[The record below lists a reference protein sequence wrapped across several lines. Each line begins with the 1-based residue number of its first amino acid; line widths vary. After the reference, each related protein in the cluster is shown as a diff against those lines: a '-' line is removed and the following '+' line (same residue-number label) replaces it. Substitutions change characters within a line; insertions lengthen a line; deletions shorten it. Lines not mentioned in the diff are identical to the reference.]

1 MIRNSTRPN
10 VRGATLLFVAAVA
23 VVPITSCTSDGDG
36 TTTERESTDTTIGDT
51 TIGDEIPANDSSE
64 PTVQTTGAPSTL
76 PPVIDLNVRP
86 GVEQLAVVD
95 AEPGVEISVSI
106 GPLSLGDVVATGTV
120 DQLGS
125 LLFRD
130 LDEPAKYY
138 LSTDDGSTADWYA
151 PLERDDHPEPD
162 FYAAQTLPAPGF
174 GYIETRD
181 GTTLSANIT
190 LPGPPED
197 GPYPTVVEYSG
208 YTPSNPDESGFK
220 DLFTTLG
227 YAYVGVNMRGTGC
240 SGGSFDYF
248 EYVQSLDGY
257 DAVEAIAAQPWVLDN
272 EVGMVGISYPGI
284 SQLFVAQTQ
293 PPSLVAITP
302 LSVIEDTFSST
313 LYPGGIL
320 NTGFAVAWAQD
331 RADQGQPEGQEW
343 AANRIAA
350 GDTECEDNQQ
360 LRLQNPDP
368 TAMILDHPF
377 YDPEI
382 GDELAPRLFVDEIE
396 VPTFLAG
403 AWQDEQ
409 TGGRFPTMLDQFT
422 GTEHFYASLVNGLH
436 TESIGPG
443 VFPRYVEFLDLYV
456 GKRTPSLDAARL
468 VAPVLAGGI
477 FGIDV
482 VELPPDRFAGV
493 TYEDALAAFES
504 EPPINVLFE
513 EGAADEQPA
522 LAPLPR
528 FVEQFDAWPIPGTEL
543 TRWFL
548 AEDGALAADA
558 PSDNARTE
566 YTADPTGIPATF
578 YDGNSSDLWRTDVVW
593 DWQEPIAGT
602 AASFVSPPLDETL
615 VMVGSASADLWI
627 KADVGDTDIEVTLTE
642 VRPDGQEVYVQSGW
656 LRASHRALDETASTE
671 QRPVHTHSEADAE
684 PLPTGS
690 DDAGFALARVE
701 IFPFAHVFRPGSQV
715 RISIDAPGGNRAVWE
730 FDTIADGEIVQ
741 IGLGGDFP
749 SSIVLPVIAGIDAP
763 AAYPECGSLRGQPC
777 RTAVLPAPGS

>member
-1 MIRNSTRPN
+1 MLGVVAIAIVSCSSDGNDSDAPTDS
-10 VRGATLLFVAAVA
+10 GATTV
-23 VVPITSCTSDGDG
+23 
-36 TTTERESTDTTIGDT
+36 ESTATTDDSPPATDAIDDTAVDTTPAT
-51 TIGDEIPANDSSE
+51 T
-64 PTVQTTGAPSTL
+64 
-76 PPVIDLNVRP
+76 PPVIELEVQP
-86 GVEQLAVVD
+86 GVEQLAIVD
-95 AEPGVEISVSI
+95 AEPGTEVTVSV

-120 DQLGS
+120 DEFGS

-130 LDEPAKYY
+130 LAEPAKYY
-138 LSTDDGSTADWYA
+138 LSTPEGTTADWYA
-151 PLERDDHPEPD
+151 TLERDDHPAPE
-162 FYAAQTLPAPGF
+162 FFAAQTLQAPGF

-181 GTTLSANIT
+181 GTTLSANIA

-257 DAVEAIAAQPWVLDN
+257 DVVEAVAAQPWVLDN

-343 AANRIAA
+343 AANRIAE
-350 GDTECEDNQQ
+350 GDVECEQNQQ

-377 YDPEI
+377 YDPAI
-382 GDELAPRLFVDEIE
+382 GEELSPRLFVDQIE

-409 TGGRFPTMLDQFT
+409 TGGRFPTMLDEFT

-443 VFPRYVEFLDLYV
+443 VFPRFVEFLDLYV
-456 GKRTPSLDAARL
+456 GKRTPSLDAARV

-477 FGIDV
+477 FGVDA

-493 TYEDALAAFES
+493 AYEDALATFES

-513 EGAADEQPA
+513 EGAADGQPP
-522 LAPLPR
+522 LAPFPR
-528 FVEQFDAWPIPGTEL
+528 FVEQFDAWPIPETEL

-548 AEDGALAADA
+548 GADGTLGAEA
-558 PSDNARTE
+558 PTDNARVE
-566 YTADPTGIPATF
+566 YTADPTGIAQTF

-593 DWQEPIAGT
+593 DWQEPAAGT
-602 AASFVSPPLDETL
+602 AASFASSPLSETL
-615 VMVGSASADLWI
+615 VMVGSASADLWVT
-627 KADVGDTDIEVTLTE
+627 ADAADTDIEVTLSE
-642 VRPDGQEVYVQSGW
+642 IRPDGQEVYVQSGW
-656 LRASHRALDETASTE
+656 LRASHRALDEAASTE
-671 QRPVHTHSEADAE
+671 QRPVQTHLEADAE
-684 PLPTGS
+684 PLPG
-690 DDAGFALARVE
+690 DGAFALMRVE
-701 IFPFAHVFRPGSQV
+701 IFPFAHVFRSGSSI
-715 RISIDAPGGNRAVWE
+715 RISVDAPGGNRAVWE
-730 FDTIADGEIVQ
+730 FETIADGELVQ
-741 IGLGGDFP
+741 IGIGGDFP
-749 SSIVLPVIAGIDAP
+749 SSVVLPVIPGVEAP
-763 AAYPECGSLRGQPC
+763 ATAPACGSLRGQPC
-777 RTAVLPAPGS
+777 RTAVVPAPGN